1 MIYAPMS
8 NRITE
13 IFQLLNELSIQELL
27 ELSSLPQ
34 PLLYLKKKNNLC
46 TTIDHIK
53 SFFIILH
60 TTGFW

>member
-46 TTIDHIK
+46 TTIDDIK